1 MILLI
6 IVFIVVYSA
15 IMYIPVKWLI
25 YEIKE
30 AKRLKEVLKYLEGKI
45 LNELDSFEKLTTK
58 KPWVTFG
65 ITSFTSEYLRL
76 EWLSDPCSGKGKH
89 TSIYLALFQKGK
101 SKSQPLWKDLKR
113 NIYKTIMDSN
123 TIFILWM
130 KTFFL
135 LYVGSYFGRIFERL
149 NLSAREKTVKES
161 ADFLLKYS
169 KELLEIASRIK
180 ERLKND

>member
-58 KPWVTFG
+58 KP
-65 ITSFTSEYLRL
+65 
-76 EWLSDPCSGKGKH
+76 
-89 TSIYLALFQKGK
+89 
-101 SKSQPLWKDLKR
+101 
-113 NIYKTIMDSN
+113 
-123 TIFILWM
+123 
-130 KTFFL
+130 
-135 LYVGSYFGRIFERL
+135 
-149 NLSAREKTVKES
+149 
-161 ADFLLKYS
+161 
-169 KELLEIASRIK
+169 
-180 ERLKND
+180 

>member
-1 MILLI
+1 
-6 IVFIVVYSA
+6 
-15 IMYIPVKWLI
+15 
-25 YEIKE
+25 
-30 AKRLKEVLKYLEGKI
+30 
-45 LNELDSFEKLTTK
+45 
-58 KPWVTFG
+58 
-65 ITSFTSEYLRL
+65 
-76 EWLSDPCSGKGKH
+76 
-89 TSIYLALFQKGK
+89 
-101 SKSQPLWKDLKR
+101 
-113 NIYKTIMDSN
+113 MDSN